1 MDKFI
6 FALYSFKSA
15 WDFTHKHRLWGYYV
29 IPALI
34 SLLLFSTLLFFIS
47 QLATWAS
54 AIFMTLLPTDW
65 VSGGWLSGLL
75 STVIFVIALLLCFKI
90 YRYVMLMLLSPAL
103 ALLSERVQQI
113 WHDTPEK
120 PFDMTQLIADVLRGI
135 QISIRN
141 LVIELFLTITL
152 TLIGLILSPL
162 SPIIALLIF
171 VIESYF
177 VGFAMIDY
185 RNEFLRLTARQ
196 SREIIWQHKSFSV
209 GIGMTFNIL
218 LWIPVVGVLV
228 APLLAVTAAGIGIN
242 QLADKE

>member
-1 MDKFI
+1 
-6 FALYSFKSA
+6 
-15 WDFTHKHRLWGYYV
+15 
-29 IPALI
+29 
-34 SLLLFSTLLFFIS
+34 
-47 QLATWAS
+47 
-54 AIFMTLLPTDW
+54 
-65 VSGGWLSGLL
+65 GGWLSGLL

-90 YRYVMLMLLSPAL
+90 YRYVILMLLSPAL

-242 QLADKE
+242 KLAAKE